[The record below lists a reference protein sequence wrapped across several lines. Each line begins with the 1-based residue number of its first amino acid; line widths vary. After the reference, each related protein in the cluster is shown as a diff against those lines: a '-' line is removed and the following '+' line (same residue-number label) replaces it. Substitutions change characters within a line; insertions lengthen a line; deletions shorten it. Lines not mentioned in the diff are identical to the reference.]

1 MDDGEPRTRRN
12 RAWKSDFCSCG
23 NKLIEHTTELRIV
36 LTYVGRGVSRPAQT
50 RSLGTNESGMECGKQ
65 APARQPSATKPKRGR
80 EISYNNGE
88 RQTLSPRTVRH

>member
-36 LTYVGRGVSRPAQT
+36 LTYVGRGVSRVTARTNTLARNERKRHGMRQASPSAPAQ
-50 RSLGTNESGMECGKQ
+50 RNEAK
-65 APARQPSATKPKRGR
+65 
-80 EISYNNGE
+80 E
-88 RQTLSPRTVRH
+88 RQRD